1 MLRLILTDYE
11 TVDATK
17 TLEGD
22 TLSIEP
28 DYPTQSFEIPVTI
41 ITEAGPVTPSTT
53 VPEETT
59 TEVRTTKL
67 LQMDNQI
74 SKRRKRKVR
83 RMWTS
88 LRYKHKINYF
98 GLF

>member
-1 MLRLILTDYE
+1 MLRMIFTDYE
-11 TVDATK
+11 TVDATQ

-41 ITEAGPVTPSTT
+41 ITEAGPVAPSTP

-59 TEVRTTKL
+59 TEVIN
-67 LQMDNQI
+67 DEP
-74 SKRRKRKVR
+74 V
-83 RMWTS
+83 TS
-88 LRYKHKINYF
+88 GQTDLEEEEEENEKEVDVIEV
-98 GLF
+98 

>member
-41 ITEAGPVTPSTT
+41 ITEAGPVAPSTP

-59 TEVRTTKL
+59 TVVSNDETVTNGQPDLEEEVEESEK
-67 LQMDNQI
+67 DVDVI
-74 SKRRKRKVR
+74 EV
-83 RMWTS
+83 
-88 LRYKHKINYF
+88 
-98 GLF
+98 